1 MRGSADAG
9 SRYLSL
15 ALLTRATMNKLSAVV
30 GGQPVG
36 EELSSALDRLLSGF
50 KLQQGPN
57 YLAQLQAGAP
67 ASSFEELSTLA
78 ALYAKFKAENVAN
91 TFSDVLSNGDEV
103 TRRESAKKL
112 ISFLGAVESKAL
124 NYYSQALQHQTS

>member
-15 ALLTRATMNKLSAVV
+15 ALLTRAAMNNLRGVV

-36 EELSSALDRLLSGF
+36 EELSSTLGRLKSAF
-50 KLQQGPN
+50 ESQQGPN
-57 YLAQLQAGAP
+57 FLAHLQAGGP
-67 ASSFEELSTLA
+67 ASSFEEMSTLA
-78 ALYAKFKAENVAN
+78 ALYSVFESEKVAD
-91 TFSDVLSNGDEV
+91 TFSDVLNNNDEV
-103 TRRESAKKL
+103 ARGQSAKKL

-124 NYYSQALQHQTS
+124 NYYSQALQHQMS